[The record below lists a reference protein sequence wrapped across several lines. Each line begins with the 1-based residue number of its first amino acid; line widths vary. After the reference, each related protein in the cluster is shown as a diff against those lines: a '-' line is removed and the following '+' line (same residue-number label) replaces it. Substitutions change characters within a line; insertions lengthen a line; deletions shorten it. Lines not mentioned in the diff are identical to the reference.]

1 MDETILSLHPPLRAC
16 WMRRGQQKRVS
27 TPGTQKRLHLFGAYC
42 YGQDTVSWTT
52 AKRKN
57 SQAFIEFLE
66 HLLLVCHPDKQIILV
81 LDNASIHKSA
91 ASIAALS
98 LFEHRVQVVFL
109 PTYCSFLNPIERFW
123 RHLKDN
129 VCVNKLYPDLDE
141 LTLAV
146 EEQLHRQNDLSRTDR
161 FFLLMFKS

>member
-27 TPGTQKRLHLFGAYC
+27 TPGTQKRLHLFGAYHF
-42 YGQDTVSWTT
+42 GVDTLCWTT

-66 HLLLVCHPDKQIILV
+66 QLLLVCHPHKRIILV

-91 ASIAALS
+91 ASMAALS
-98 LFEHRVQVVFL
+98 LFEHRMQVVFL

-123 RHLKDN
+123 RHLKDH
-129 VCVNKLYPDLDE
+129 VCVNKLYPALDQ
-141 LTLAV
+141 LTRSV
-146 EEQLHRQNDLSRTDR
+146 EQQLQNQNDLSRSDR
-161 FFLLMFKS
+161 FSLLRFKS